1 MSART
6 PTNALGERIDQQ
18 YGCRYD
24 PNHHAHSPEAPANG
38 RTPEH
43 GHPEGCETYGH
54 WKEPYT
60 EQRVE
65 YPLSR
70 LPHAIKDLPDRVH
83 ELSWTH
89 EVKETRRWQPVTV
102 AMVGPHCQCGMSHPI
117 RRSPGAFCR
126 NFQALAGGQIPEVT
140 YARNG
145 RRRHAGSGPVRG

>member
-1 MSART
+1 MEDDERENANERARREDR
-6 PTNALGERIDQQ
+6 PAVWMPLRPQPP
-18 YGCRYD
+18 R
-24 PNHHAHSPEAPANG
+24 SLPEAPANG

-43 GHPEGCETYGH
+43 GHPEGYETYGH

-89 EVKETRRWQPVTV
+89 EVKETRGWQPVTV
-102 AMVGPHCQCGMSHPI
+102 AMVGPHC
-117 RRSPGAFCR
+117 
-126 NFQALAGGQIPEVT
+126 
-140 YARNG
+140 
-145 RRRHAGSGPVRG
+145 